1 MELDKERRIEIEIC
15 MTPID
20 RTLWWQRP
28 DATTQ
33 RPVDSRE
40 VQISWNHD
48 RTRPMD
54 TDRTQ
59 PESGHLALNAFML
72 DQMLNLQ
79 LTGR

>member
-1 MELDKERRIEIEIC
+1 MELDKERRKEFVC
-15 MTPID
+15 HTKPID
-20 RTLWWQRP
+20 QTLRWQRSN
-28 DATTQ
+28 AATQ

-48 RTRPMD
+48 RTHPVD
-54 TDRTQ
+54 TDRMQ

-72 DQMLNLQ
+72 DRTLNLQ

>member
-1 MELDKERRIEIEIC
+1 MGLDKERAKEFVCR
-15 MTPID
+15 TNPID
-20 RTLWWQRP
+20 RMLRWQRL
-28 DATTQ
+28 DAATQ
-33 RPVDSRE
+33 RLVDFRE

-48 RTRPMD
+48 WTRPVD

-72 DQMLNLQ
+72 DRTLNLQ